1 MYFLQFKLLKPLTEI
16 NNISITQFNSI
27 SFTENQSCLGRWIF
41 INCYLWNSKILTSIN
56 KNNYIIMNVL
66 LSKFTTKHN
75 TAPFSQI
82 KIEDYFPAFQEGIAL
97 AKTEIDAIVNNP
109 EAPTFENTVVA
120 MDFAGDILDRLSSV
134 FFNLN
139 SAETSDEMQKIAQE
153 VSPLLSEFGN
163 DITLNAALFAK
174 IKTVYEQKENLNLT
188 PEQTTLLDKKYKSFS
203 RNGANLPED
212 KKDQLREIDKE
223 LSKLSLQFGENVLA
237 ETNAF
242 ELHLTDEKDLAGLPE
257 GTIEAA
263 RLLAKEK
270 EKEGWIFTLDHPS
283 YVPFL
288 TYADNRELRKK
299 MAIAFGARS
308 FQNNEFDNQ
317 ENVLKIAKL
326 RFERA
331 NLLGYKTHAHFVL
344 EERMAQSPEKVFT
357 FLNDLLAKAKPA
369 AQKEFAELAAFAKE
383 LDGIEQLEKWDGAY
397 YSEKL
402 KQQLFNLDDEK
413 LKPYFQLEK
422 VLDGAFTVAK
432 KLYGLTFTE
441 VFDIDKY
448 HEEVTTYEVT
458 DAENN
463 LVSIFYA
470 DFFPRKGKR
479 NGAWMTSFKSQS
491 KKDGV
496 NERPH
501 ISNVCNFTKPTET
514 KPSLL
519 TFNEVT
525 TLFHEFGHGLH
536 GMLANT
542 TYPSLSGTSV
552 FWDFVEL
559 PSQIMENW
567 CYEPEALALFANH
580 YETGEI
586 IPIEYVQKIK
596 ESASF
601 QEGMAT
607 LRQLS
612 FGLLDMAWHGQDPTS
627 ITDLKTFETEQFA
640 NTQLYP
646 DVKENAMSTAFS
658 HIFQGGYSSGYY
670 SYKWAE
676 VLDADAFEYF
686 QESGIF
692 NVEVATK
699 FKENVLSK
707 GGTEHPMILYKR
719 FRGQE
724 PKPEALL
731 KRAGLL

>member
-1 MYFLQFKLLKPLTEI
+1 M
-16 NNISITQFNSI
+16 S
-27 SFTENQSCLGRWIF
+27 
-41 INCYLWNSKILTSIN
+41 ILTQYFN
-56 KNNYIIMNVL
+56 
-66 LSKFTTKHN
+66 TKYN

-82 KIEDYFPAFQEGIAL
+82 KNEEYLPAFQEGIAL
-97 AKTEIDAIVNNP
+97 AKAEIDAIVNNP
-109 EAPTFENTVVA
+109 EKPTFENTIETLA
-120 MDFAGDILDRLSSV
+120 FSGNTLDRISSI

-163 DITLNAALFAK
+163 DVRLNAALFAK
-174 IKTVYEQKENLNLT
+174 VKAVYEQKESLNLN

-203 RNGANLPED
+203 RNGANLSDD
-212 KKDQLREIDKE
+212 KKTILREIDKE

-237 ETNAF
+237 ETQVF
-242 ELHLTDEKDLAGLPE
+242 QMHLTDEKDLAGLPE
-257 GTIEAA
+257 GAIEAA
-263 RLLAKEK
+263 RSLAKSL

-283 YVPFL
+283 YLPFV
-288 TYADNRELRKK
+288 TYADNRDLRKK
-299 MAIAFGARS
+299 MAIAFGARA

-317 ENVLKIAKL
+317 EIVLKIAKL
-326 RFERA
+326 RFDRA
-331 NLLGYKTHAHFVL
+331 QLLGYATHAHFVL
-344 EERMAQSPEKVFT
+344 EERMAENPENVKT
-357 FLNDLLAKAKPA
+357 FSNDLLAKAKPA
-369 AQKEFAELAAFAKE
+369 AQKEFAELTAFAKK

-402 KQQLFNLDDEK
+402 KQQLFNLDDET

-422 VLDGAFTVAK
+422 VLDGAFTVAQ
-432 KLYGLTFTE
+432 KLYGITFE
-441 VFDIDKY
+441 EIFDIDKY
-448 HEEVTTYEVT
+448 HEEVKTYEVK
-458 DAENN
+458 DEDNQ
-463 LVSIFYA
+463 LVAIFYA

-479 NGAWMTSFKSQS
+479 NGAWMTSYKSQYI
-491 KKDGV
+491 KDGS

-552 FWDFVEL
+552 YWDFVEL

-567 CYEPEALALFANH
+567 CYEAEALALFAYH
-580 YETGEI
+580 YQTNEM
-586 IPIEYVQKIK
+586 IPMELVQKIK

-607 LRQLS
+607 MRQLS
-612 FGLLDMAWHGQDPTS
+612 FGLLDMGWHGQDPS
-627 ITDLKTFETEQFA
+627 NIKDIKTFETEQFSA
-640 NTQLYP
+640 TQLYP
-646 DVKENAMSTAFS
+646 EVKENAMSTAFS

-676 VLDADAFEYF
+676 VLDADAFAYF
-686 QESGIF
+686 QEKGIF
-692 NVEVATK
+692 NKEVATK

-724 PKPEALL
+724 PKPDALL
-731 KRAGLL
+731 RRAGLAP

>member
-1 MYFLQFKLLKPLTEI
+1 M
-16 NNISITQFNSI
+16 NI
-27 SFTENQSCLGRWIF
+27 
-41 INCYLWNSKILTSIN
+41 
-56 KNNYIIMNVL
+56 L
-66 LSKFTTKHN
+66 LSKFTTKYD

-82 KIEDYFPAFQEGIAL
+82 KNEDYAPAIQEGITL
-97 AKTEIDAIVNNP
+97 AKAEIDAIVNNP
-109 EAPTFENTVVA
+109 EAPTFENTIVA
-120 MDFAGDILDRLSSV
+120 MDYTGDILDRASSI

-139 SAETSDEMQKIAQE
+139 SAETNDEMQKIAQE

-163 DITLNAALFAK
+163 DITLNPELFARVK
-174 IKTVYEQKENLNLT
+174 KVYDSRESLSLT
-188 PEQTTLLDKKYKSFS
+188 PEQVTLLDKKYKSFS
-203 RNGANLPED
+203 RNGANLAED
-212 KKDQLREIDKE
+212 KKNKLREIDKE
-223 LSKLSLQFGENVLA
+223 LSKLSLQFGENILA

-242 ELHLTDEKDLAGLPE
+242 QMHLTDEKDLAGLPE

-263 RLLAKEK
+263 RSLAKAQ

-283 YVPFL
+283 YVPFM
-288 TYADNRELRKK
+288 TYAKNRELRKK
-299 MAIAFGARS
+299 LAIAFGARG
-308 FQNNEFDNQ
+308 FQKNEFDNQ
-317 ENVLKIAKL
+317 EIVLKIAKL

-331 NLLGYKTHAHFVL
+331 QLLGYETHAHFVL
-344 EERMAQSPEKVFT
+344 EERMAESPEKVFS
-357 FLNDLLAKAKPA
+357 FSHNLLAKAKPA
-369 AQKEFAELAAFAKE
+369 AQKEFADLQAFAKE
-383 LDGIEQLEKWDGAY
+383 TDEIETLEKWDGGY

-402 KQQLFNLDDEK
+402 KQKLFDFDDEK

-422 VLDGAFTVAK
+422 VLNGAFTIAK

-441 VFDIDKY
+441 VSYIDKY
-448 HEEVTTYEVT
+448 HPEVMTYEVT
-458 DAENN
+458 DEKED
-463 LVSIFYA
+463 LVAIFYA

-479 NGAWMTSFKSQS
+479 NGAWMTSFKSQYV
-491 KKDGV
+491 KDGV

-501 ISNVCNFTKPTET
+501 ISNVCNFTPPTES

-552 FWDFVEL
+552 YWDFVEL
-559 PSQIMENW
+559 PSQVMENW
-567 CYEPEALALFANH
+567 CYEPEALALFATH
-580 YETGEI
+580 YQTGEV
-586 IPIEYVQKIK
+586 IPMEYVNKIK

-601 QEGMAT
+601 QEGLAT
-607 LRQLS
+607 MRQLS
-612 FGLLDMAWHGQDPTS
+612 FGLLDMGWHGQDPTA
-627 ITDLKTFETEQFA
+627 ITDVKAFETEQFA
-640 NTQLYP
+640 ATQLYP
-646 DVKENAMSTAFS
+646 EVAENAMSTAFS

-686 QESGIF
+686 QEYGIF
-692 NVEVATK
+692 NKEVATK

-724 PKPEALL
+724 PKPDALL